1 MEMTTRNAFLAAVAG
16 ALALGAAVPATGAAA
31 AKRTPLYVSVLS
43 PPAPVIGTD
52 GRRHLAY
59 ELLLANDGGG
69 AAEVQSVSIRARGGR
84 ELQRLSGAQVAGPL
98 ENFGY
103 QPTATL
109 GATEGGRMVLDVTLP
124 RRARVPRALVHRFTV
139 RTVSAGGK
147 SRTWSF
153 RAASTPVSRRRPVEL
168 SPPLRGGLY
177 LDFNGCCARAP
188 HRGAI
193 TALNGRAYLSERFA
207 MDLIRIDAHGA
218 AAVGDL
224 TKNESFF
231 TFGQPVLAVADA
243 RVVTTL
249 DTLPENVPLNEPPA
263 IAFSEEE
270 IAGNT
275 VVLDLGHG
283 RFAAYGHLQT
293 GSVRVKRGQRVRR
306 GQVIARVG
314 NTGPSGAPHLHLQVM
329 DGHDLLASDG
339 LPYVFRRFALA
350 GEVANLD
357 EFLTGAAP
365 AVVQRS
371 PRNGLRRSE
380 LPLQSSVVRFP
391 G

>member
-1 MEMTTRNAFLAAVAG
+1 MTSRNALLAALAG
-16 ALALGAAVPATGAAA
+16 ALALGAALPATGAAA

-43 PPAPVIGTD
+43 PPAPVLGTD

-59 ELLLANDGGG
+59 ELILENEGGG
-69 AAEVQSVSIRARGGR
+69 TAEIRSLSVRARGGR
-84 ELQRLSGAQVAGPL
+84 ELLRLTGDQVAGPL

-103 QPTATL
+103 QPTTTL

-124 RRARVPRALVHRFTV
+124 RRAHVPRALVHRFTV
-139 RTVSAGGK
+139 RTVSAGGD
-147 SRTWSF
+147 SRAWVF
-153 RAASTPVSRRRPVEL
+153 GAASTAVRRRPPVKL
-168 SPPLRGGLY
+168 SPPLRGGRY
-177 LDFNGCCARAP
+177 IDFNGCCARAP

-207 MDLIRIDAHGA
+207 MDLIQIDAQGA
-218 AAVGDL
+218 AAAGDL

-231 TFGQPVLAVADA
+231 TFGEPVLAVADA

-263 IAFSEEE
+263 LAFSEKE

-275 VVLDLGHG
+275 VILDLGHG

-293 GSVRVKRGQRVRR
+293 GSVRVKAGQRVRR

-329 DGHDLLASDG
+329 DGRDLLASDG
-339 LPYVFRRFALA
+339 LPFVFRRFTLA
-350 GEVANLD
+350 GDVTNLG

-365 AVVQRS
+365 AAVQPS
-371 PRNGLRRSE
+371 PRNGRRRGE
-380 LPLQSSVVRFP
+380 MPLMSSVVRFAR
-391 G
+391 